1 MVNLIINLVLNNNNN
16 NYNNYNN
23 YNNCR
28 LKSMTKELKDLIEDS
43 GDVDIL
49 IIAKTSE

>member
-1 MVNLIINLVLNNNNN
+1 MVNSIINLVLNNN
-16 NYNNYNN
+16 NNYNN

>member
-1 MVNLIINLVLNNNNN
+1 MVNSIINLVLNNN
-16 NYNNYNN
+16 NNYNN

-49 IIAKTSE
+49 INAKTSE